1 MQGLPKAPR
10 YYARMKLEIAPL
22 VLGGNVFG
30 WTTDARTSER
40 VLDRFVDGGLNAI
53 DTAEMYSAWVPG
65 HQGGESEAII
75 GDWLAARPGLRERL
89 VLITKVGAD
98 LGEGRSGLSARRIV
112 EACEGSLKRLRVDT
126 IDVYFSH
133 FPDPETPI
141 EETLRAHESLIAS
154 GKVRV
159 IGASNYSVEQL
170 REALDAS
177 EAHGLPRYAVVQ
189 PEYNLV
195 TRDRFE
201 GPLRDLCIA
210 EGLEV
215 ITYYALAAGFL
226 SGKYRSPA
234 DLGKSARGGSMQKYL
249 DNPRAMALLTKLD
262 AVAARHAATP
272 AEVALAWLMTRD
284 GVTAPIASATSVEQ
298 VDSLIRSTHLEL
310 TAEDLAD
317 LQ

>member
-1 MQGLPKAPR
+1 MNHRPLGDTGID
-10 YYARMKLEIAPL
+10 IAPL

-30 WTTDARTSER
+30 WTCDARTSAQ

-98 LGEGRSGLSARRIV
+98 LGDGRSGLSARRIV

-133 FPDPETPI
+133 FPDAATPI
-141 EETLRAHESLIAS
+141 EETLRAHESLIAA

-159 IGASNYSVEQL
+159 IGASNYSATQL

-177 EAHGLPRYAVVQ
+177 AAHALPRYAVVQ
-189 PEYNLV
+189 PEYNLI

-210 EGLEV
+210 ERLGV

-226 SGKYRSPA
+226 TGKYRTAA
-234 DLGKSARGGSMQKYL
+234 DLAQGERGGTVKRYL
-249 DNPRAMALLTKLD
+249 DHPRGLRTLAALD
-262 AVAARHAATP
+262 AIAARHDATP

-284 GVTAPIASATSVEQ
+284 GVTAPIASATSVAQ
-298 VDSLIRSTHLEL
+298 VDSLIRSTQLEL
-310 TAEDLAD
+310 GAEDLAD
-317 LQ
+317 LY

>member
-1 MQGLPKAPR
+1 MNTRPLGNTA
-10 YYARMKLEIAPL
+10 LEIAPL

-30 WTTDARTSER
+30 WTADARVSAQ

-65 HQGGESEAII
+65 HQGGESESVI
-75 GDWLAARPGLRERL
+75 GDWLAGRPGLRERL

-98 LGEGRSGLSARRIV
+98 LGAGRSGLSARRIV
-112 EACEGSLKRLRVDT
+112 EACEGSLKRLRVET
-126 IDVYFSH
+126 IDLYFSH
-133 FPDPETPI
+133 FPDSETPI

-154 GKVRV
+154 GKVRA
-159 IGASNYSVEQL
+159 IGASNYSAEQL
-170 REALDAS
+170 REALAVS
-177 EAHGLPRYAVVQ
+177 GAAGLPRYAVVQ

-201 GPLRDLCIA
+201 GPLRDLCVA
-210 EGLEV
+210 EGLGV

-234 DLGKSARGGSMQKYL
+234 DFSKSARGGSMQKYL
-249 DNPRAMALLTKLD
+249 DNPRAMQLLTALD
-262 AVAARHAATP
+262 TVAARRDATP
-272 AEVALAWLMTRD
+272 AEVALAWLMGRD

-298 VDSLIRSTHLEL
+298 VDSLIRSTQLEL
-310 TAEDLAD
+310 TAEDLAE
-317 LQ
+317 LE

>member
-1 MQGLPKAPR
+1 
-10 YYARMKLEIAPL
+10 MKLEIAPL

-98 LGEGRSGLSARRIV
+98 LGDGRSGLSARRIV

-133 FPDPETPI
+133 FPDPDTPI

-249 DNPRAMALLTKLD
+249 DNPRAMVLLTKLD
-262 AVAARHAATP
+262 VVAARHAATP

-298 VDSLIRSTHLEL
+298 VDSLIRSTRLEL

>member
-1 MQGLPKAPR
+1 VNHRPLGNTG
-10 YYARMKLEIAPL
+10 IDVAPL

-30 WTTDARTSER
+30 WTIDARTSAQ
-40 VLDRFVDGGLNAI
+40 VLDRFVEGGLNAI

-65 HQGGESEAII
+65 HRGGESEAII
-75 GDWLAARPGLRERL
+75 GNWLAARPGLRERL

-98 LGEGRSGLSARRIV
+98 LGGGRSGLSARRII
-112 EACEGSLKRLRVDT
+112 EACEGSLKRLRVET

-133 FPDPETPI
+133 FPDPATPI
-141 EETLRAHESLIAS
+141 EETLRAHESLISA

-159 IGASNYSVEQL
+159 IGASNYSAQQL

-177 EAHGLPRYAVVQ
+177 AAQALPRYAVVQ

-201 GPLRDLCIA
+201 GPLRDLCID
-210 EGLEV
+210 EGLGV

-226 SGKYRSPA
+226 TGKYRSA
-234 DLGKSARGGSMQKYL
+234 GDCEKGERGGTVKRYFEH
-249 DNPRAMALLTKLD
+249 PRGLRMLAALD
-262 AVAARHAATP
+262 AVAARHGATP

-284 GVTAPIASATSVEQ
+284 GVTAPIASATSVAQ
-298 VDSLIRSTHLEL
+298 VDSLIRSTRLEL

-317 LQ
+317 LY

>member
-1 MQGLPKAPR
+1 MGLD
-10 YYARMKLEIAPL
+10 LAPL

-30 WTTDARTSER
+30 WTIDSRVSAQ

-98 LGEGRSGLSARRIV
+98 LGGDRSGLSARRIV
-112 EACEGSLKRLRVDT
+112 EACEGSLKRLRVET

-133 FPDPETPI
+133 FPDPKTPI
-141 EETLRAHESLIAS
+141 DETLRAHESLITS

-159 IGASNYSVEQL
+159 IGASNYSTEQL

-177 EAHGLPRYAVVQ
+177 ATHGLPRYALVQ

-201 GPLRDLCIA
+201 GPLRDLCVT
-210 EGLEV
+210 EGLGV

-226 SGKYRSPA
+226 SGKYRSAA
-234 DLGKSARGGSMQKYL
+234 DLDKSARGGSMQKYL
-249 DNPRAMALLTKLD
+249 DNPRAMRLLAALD
-262 AVAARHAATP
+262 VVAARHAATP
-272 AEVALAWLMTRD
+272 AEVALAWLMTRE

-298 VDSLIRSTHLEL
+298 VDSLIRATRLEL

-317 LQ
+317 LS

>member
-1 MQGLPKAPR
+1 MNHRPLGNTG
-10 YYARMKLEIAPL
+10 LEIAPL

-30 WTTDARTSER
+30 WTTDARVSAQ
-40 VLDRFVDGGLNAI
+40 VLDRFIDGGLNAI

-65 HQGGESEAII
+65 HQGGESESII

-98 LGEGRSGLSARRIV
+98 IGNGRSGLSERRIV

-133 FPDPETPI
+133 FPDPKTPI
-141 EETLRAHESLIAS
+141 DETLRAHESLIAS
-154 GKVRV
+154 GKVRA
-159 IGASNYSVEQL
+159 IGASNYSAEQL

-177 EAHGLPRYAVVQ
+177 AAQSLPRYAVVQ

-201 GPLRDLCIA
+201 GPLRELCID
-210 EGLEV
+210 EGLGV

-226 SGKYRSPA
+226 SGKYRSKA
-234 DLGKSARGGSMQKYL
+234 DFNKSERGGSMQKYL
-249 DNPRAMALLTKLD
+249 DNPRAMRLLAALDT
-262 AVAARHAATP
+262 VATRHDSTP
-272 AEVALAWLMTRD
+272 AEIALAWLMTRD
-284 GVTAPIASATSVEQ
+284 GVTAPIASATNIEQ
-298 VDSLIRSTHLEL
+298 VDSLVRSTQLKL
-310 TAEDLAD
+310 TAEDLVD
-317 LQ
+317 LS

>member
-1 MQGLPKAPR
+1 MNHRPLGNTG
-10 YYARMKLEIAPL
+10 LEIAPL

-30 WTTDARTSER
+30 WTTDARVSAQ

-65 HQGGESEAII
+65 HQGGESESII

-98 LGEGRSGLSARRIV
+98 IGNGRSGLSERRIV

-133 FPDPETPI
+133 FPDPKTPI
-141 EETLRAHESLIAS
+141 DETLRAHESLIAS
-154 GKVRV
+154 GKVRA
-159 IGASNYSVEQL
+159 IGASNYSAEQL

-177 EAHGLPRYAVVQ
+177 AAQSLPRYAVVQ

-201 GPLRDLCIA
+201 GPLRELCID
-210 EGLEV
+210 EGLGV

-226 SGKYRSPA
+226 SGKYRSKA
-234 DLGKSARGGSMQKYL
+234 DFNKSERGGSMQKYL
-249 DNPRAMALLTKLD
+249 DNPRAMHLLAALDT
-262 AVAARHAATP
+262 VATRHDSTP
-272 AEVALAWLMTRD
+272 AEIALAWLMTRD
-284 GVTAPIASATSVEQ
+284 GVTAPIASATNIEQ
-298 VDSLIRSTHLEL
+298 VDSLVRSTQLKL
-310 TAEDLAD
+310 TAEDLVD
-317 LQ
+317 LS

>member
-1 MQGLPKAPR
+1 MNTRPLGDTG
-10 YYARMKLEIAPL
+10 LEIAPL

-30 WTTDARTSER
+30 WTTDARASER

-65 HQGGESEAII
+65 HVGGESEAII

-98 LGEGRSGLSARRIV
+98 LGDGRSGLSARRII
-112 EACEGSLKRLRVDT
+112 EACEGSLQRLRVDT

-133 FPDPETPI
+133 FPDPATPI

-159 IGASNYSVEQL
+159 IGASNYSAEQL
-170 REALDAS
+170 RAALEASA
-177 EAHGLPRYAVVQ
+177 AHDLPRYAVVQ

-210 EGLEV
+210 EGLGV

-226 SGKYRSPA
+226 TGKYRTAA
-234 DLGKSARGGSMQKYL
+234 DLSRGERGGTVKRYFEH
-249 DNPRAMALLTKLD
+249 PRGLNTLAALD
-262 AVAARHAATP
+262 AVAARHEATP
-272 AEVALAWLMTRD
+272 AEVALAWLMTRA

-298 VDSLIRSTHLEL
+298 VDSLIRATQL
-310 TAEDLAD
+310 TLTTEDLTD
-317 LQ
+317 LDA

>member
-1 MQGLPKAPR
+1 MNSRPLGNTG
-10 YYARMKLEIAPL
+10 LEIAPL

-30 WTTDARTSER
+30 WTTDARVSAQ

-75 GDWLAARPGLRERL
+75 GDWLATRPGLRERL
-89 VLITKVGAD
+89 ILITKVGAD
-98 LGEGRSGLSARRIV
+98 IGRGRSGLSARRIV
-112 EACEGSLKRLRVDT
+112 EACEGSLKRLRTDT

-133 FPDPETPI
+133 FPDAKTPI
-141 EETLRAHESLIAS
+141 EETLRAHESLIAA

-159 IGASNYSVEQL
+159 IGASNYSTEQL

-177 EAHGLPRYAVVQ
+177 KAQSLPRYAVVQ
-189 PEYNLV
+189 PEYNLI

-201 GPLRDLCIA
+201 GALRDLCVA
-210 EGLEV
+210 EGLGV

-226 SGKYRSPA
+226 SGKYRSTA
-234 DLGKSARGGSMQKYL
+234 DFGKSARGGSMQKYL
-249 DNPRAMALLTKLD
+249 DNPQAMQRLAALD
-262 AVAARHAATP
+262 VVAARHDASP

-298 VDSLIRSTHLEL
+298 VDSLVRSTQLKL
-310 TAEDLAD
+310 TAEDLKE
-317 LQ
+317 LE